1 MANDPLTFRWMM
13 RSAASDLLQVTVRAS
28 LGATGFSVAS
38 GLLLVKSG
46 LKKKMIISK
55 ITTILPLL
63 MVLSWAP
70 QALPQTLKIATI
82 APEGSSWMKD
92 MRAGAKAVTE
102 HTDGR
107 VKFKFYGGGVQG
119 NDKQVRRKM
128 RTGQLNGG
136 AFSSGGLNG
145 FQKDADVFSL
155 PLMFDTI
162 EEAQYVRN
170 QMEPELRQRLEDA
183 GYVNFGF
190 AGAGF
195 GYMMSNKPMSSLA
208 DLKGQ
213 KVWTPEGDPVGYAA
227 LRALGVAPVTMP
239 ITDVM
244 TGLQTDLLDSV
255 TVPPVGAVVFQW
267 HTRLSYITEM
277 PVAYV
282 YAAMLIDKRAFSK
295 ISPEDQA
302 VVREVMEGIY
312 RKLDQ
317 YGVRDNAEAMQALLQ
332 GGMKLATPDR
342 SEVSQWRGIVLDSHR
357 NLAQKG
363 VFDILL
369 LDQMQELLVEYRAG
383 QGTNSPSAH

>member
-1 MANDPLTFRWMM
+1 
-13 RSAASDLLQVTVRAS
+13 
-28 LGATGFSVAS
+28 
-38 GLLLVKSG
+38 
-46 LKKKMIISK
+46 MIIK
-55 ITTILPLL
+55 TITRIIP
-63 MVLSWAP
+63 VLIMLFWAP
-70 QALPQTLKIATI
+70 QAFPQTLKIATI

-92 MRAGAKAVTE
+92 MRAGAKVVRE
-102 HTDGR
+102 HTGGR

-119 NDKQVRRKM
+119 NDRQVRRKM

-136 AFSSGGLNG
+136 AFTSGGLNG

-155 PLMFDTI
+155 PMMFNTI
-162 EEAQYVRN
+162 EEARYVRN
-170 QMEPELRQRLEDA
+170 HMEAELRQRLEDA

-190 AGAGF
+190 ATAGF
-195 GYMMSNKPMSSLA
+195 GYMMSNRPMSNLA

-267 HTRLSYITEM
+267 HTKLSYITEM

-282 YAAMLIDKRAFSK
+282 YAALLIDKQVFSK
-295 ISPEDQA
+295 ISPEDQTI
-302 VVREVMEGIY
+302 VREVMEGIY

-317 YGVRDNAEAMQALLQ
+317 YGVRDNDEAMQALLD
-332 GGMKLATPDR
+332 GGMKMAKPDQ
-342 SEVSQWRGIVLDSHR
+342 SEVSRWREIVLDSHR
-357 NLAQKG
+357 NLARKG
-363 VFDILL
+363 VFDIRL